1 MGQLR
6 ILVLEMQISTED
18 QRALSEVERLRNSQ
32 LEAEI
37 QRLMTRLRMSMAR
50 SEELIAERQRLQS
63 EQRRLRLQLFTR
75 FFLTF

>member
-50 SEELIAERQRLQS
+50 SEEQRLFN
-63 EQRRLRLQLFTR
+63 RRNR
-75 FFLTF
+75 